1 MLDHDNFVELQW
13 NDEIV
18 ITMYLEEF
26 QRRERILFK
35 SGEYDSFYVI
45 ISMARR
51 VKTRS
56 RAVRRVLID
65 LINVCYDA
73 MEILFVIRVIS
84 LDLSV
89 NIINACLS
97 LAF

>member
-1 MLDHDNFVELQW
+1 
-13 NDEIV
+13 
-18 ITMYLEEF
+18 MYLEEF

-51 VKTRS
+51 VETRS

-89 NIINACLS
+89 NIINMSESCVLETEMKS
-97 LAF
+97 KSWLNIYK